1 MLLSTCF
8 APDVAHKCL
17 YSHEVDKLIPLIFF
31 FFSLRFTVYGCTGS
45 SLLSEGFL

>member
-31 FFSLRFTVYGCTGS
+31 FPYELPVYGCTGS